1 MWNGSV
7 ILGTQVCGVINIGF
21 SEYGF
26 SFRDGILCS
35 PGWFQIGFSVKH
47 IVEFQHGASTGIVA

>member
-1 MWNGSV
+1 M

-35 PGWFQIGFSVKH
+35 PGWFKIGFSVKH
-47 IVEFQHGASTGIVA
+47 IVEFQPGASTGIVA